1 MIDLPRES
9 YSNGESGTS
18 DLMPPT
24 AVTVRAAAAGYG
36 HRDDTL
42 ALSSA

>member
-18 DLMPPT
+18 DLMPQGATTVRT
-24 AVTVRAAAAGYG
+24 AVADSG
-36 HRDDTL
+36 HRDDMFV
-42 ALSSA
+42 LSSA